1 MKLQSTIL
9 NLLFGLSIGLLSAQ
23 SDNPCGATVLNVG
36 GSCSFQSGT
45 TVGSTNTTGIPAPGC
60 ASYSGP
66 DVWYQITVP
75 ANGSLQ
81 IDLNT
86 GSITDGGMAW
96 YSASSCNGPFTLIE
110 CDDDDSPNGLM
121 PRITRSGMTPGQ
133 VVYVRIWKYGGGT
146 GTFSVCA
153 TSPTPPEN
161 CIGEGNFTCLTAQAF
176 CTGMPDVTYCNT
188 YGGGSSSSLGHYAC
202 LVSTPNPMWM
212 YMQISE
218 TGSINIDLSQTS
230 NGGTGID
237 VDFAL
242 YGPYTTLEEGCAAI
256 GPNTPA
262 IDCSF
267 SSDYQEDVNVPSAQ
281 EGAIYIMLVTNYNG
295 AQGTYIPADAGST
308 GATDCS
314 IVVPCS
320 VSATSTPDT
329 CSQSLGTV
337 TAVPNGV
344 EPPYTFSWNTPG
356 NPTTS
361 TVTDLLPGV
370 YTVTV
375 NGAGCENPAITT
387 VIVGNVGATY
397 SATSTPAACLTGNN
411 GTATANFTGATNG
424 VTATYLWNDPVGQI
438 TQVATGLAPGS
449 YTCTITLSSGCS
461 GTATVTVGYN
471 NVATTSSF
479 TPISCPGGNDG
490 TATAN
495 STSPGVLSYL
505 WNDPMAQTSHTAV
518 GLIAGT
524 YTCTITSSVGC
535 TNNVN
540 VNVTEIP
547 GMQADFTTITAV
559 TCHSKNDGI
568 LAVSVIQGTAAYM
581 YSWDNS
587 TSTSNVA
594 NDLYAGTHTVTITDG
609 KGCIITKTQ
618 TLTEPNA
625 LAVNYITPSTQICPE
640 ANILLTATAAG
651 GSSPYIYTWK
661 LGNEILG
668 TGNSITVDPLVTNTT
683 YCVEVTEE
691 CGSPMADSCVLIYF
705 PTPIPPVLYSEY
717 YVDCLPGEFLI
728 ENVSPNKQEIAT
740 TYYDFGNNTN
750 AIVPNGDTVS
760 VIYPAVGMYSV
771 QVINTSIYG
780 CVYDTTL
787 TNFFE
792 VTPVPTAKFYVA
804 PNPTTIFETHL
815 NAHDL
820 SSNDVVQWDWYS
832 PNSSPST
839 STLQHPKFFFPEG
852 VEGTYPVTLIVTSYH
867 GCIDTA
873 TMTVVVED
881 AILFYAPNAF
891 TPDGDE
897 FNQTWEISMKGGDL
911 YGFNL
916 QIFNRWGEIIW
927 ETNDPTVG
935 WDGTYNGK
943 IVQAGT
949 YSWKASIKNKNDDGR
964 KEYTGSINVLK

>member
-1 MKLQSTIL
+1 MKNSKFIL
-9 NLLFGLSIGLLSAQ
+9 FFILTFFVGLFASAQ
-23 SDNPCGATVLNVG
+23 VG
-36 GSCSFQSGT
+36 
-45 TVGSTNTTGIPAPGC
+45 
-60 ASYSGP
+60 
-66 DVWYQITVP
+66 
-75 ANGSLQ
+75 NGS
-81 IDLNT
+81 
-86 GSITDGGMAW
+86 
-96 YSASSCNGPFTLIE
+96 SCVQANCT
-110 CDDDDSPNGLM
+110 S
-121 PRITRSGMTPGQ
+121 
-133 VVYVRIWKYGGGT
+133 GGT
-146 GTFSVCA
+146 YPSI
-153 TSPTPPEN
+153 
-161 CIGEGNFTCLTAQAF
+161 IGQPSMG
-176 CTGMPDVTYCNT
+176 T
-188 YGGGSSSSLGHYAC
+188 YGC
-202 LVSTPNPMWM
+202 LYSTPNPYWVAINVVEPGNIHLTLTQNSDIDFAA
-212 YMQISE
+212 YGPFSSVSAGCPITSSTPQVDCSYSSSGTESIDISNVLPGQVYIILI
-218 TGSINIDLSQTS
+218 TNYSGNAGNYNLTPQPSNSATINCDI
-230 NGGTGID
+230 NFGGT
-237 VDFAL
+237 
-242 YGPYTTLEEGCAAI
+242 
-256 GPNTPA
+256 
-262 IDCSF
+262 
-267 SSDYQEDVNVPSAQ
+267 
-281 EGAIYIMLVTNYNG
+281 
-295 AQGTYIPADAGST
+295 
-308 GATDCS
+308 
-314 IVVPCS
+314 
-320 VSATSTPDT
+320 ATSTPAL
-329 CSQSLGTV
+329 CGTATGSVSV
-337 TAVPNGV
+337 TPNGGYA
-344 EPPYTFSWNTPG
+344 PYTYVWNNIPG
-356 NPTTS
+356 NPTTPAVS
-361 TVTDLLPGV
+361 NVAPGTYNVTITSSPNPVTGYNYNPTTVS
-370 YTVTV
+370 VTV
-375 NGAGCENPAITT
+375 ANNTPTFT
-387 VIVGNVGATY
+387 
-397 SATSTPAACLTGNN
+397 ATSTQAACNTGTN
-411 GTATANFTGATNG
+411 GTATANYSGAPAG
-424 VTATYLWNDPVGQI
+424 LTATYAWSPSGQTTQTATGLSPGTHTCTVTLSNGCVGTATTTVGYATVNASATATQVSCPGGSDGTATATLSTTGTLSFLWNDVAGQT
-438 TQVATGLAPGS
+438 TQTAVGLAAGS
-449 YTCTITLSSGCS
+449 YTCTISSSVGCTK
-461 GTATVTVGYN
+461 TATVTV
-471 NVATTSSF
+471 A
-479 TPISCPGGNDG
+479 
-490 TATAN
+490 
-495 STSPGVLSYL
+495 
-505 WNDPMAQTSHTAV
+505 
-518 GLIAGT
+518 
-524 YTCTITSSVGC
+524 
-535 TNNVN
+535 
-540 VNVTEIP
+540 EIP
-547 GMQADFTTITAV
+547 GMQANFTTISDV
-559 TCHSKNDGI
+559 TCHSKNDGV
-568 LAVSVIQGTAAYM
+568 LAVSVTQGTAPYT
-581 YSWDNS
+581 YSWNHS
-587 TSTSNVA
+587 TSTGNSA
-594 NDLYAGTHTVTITDG
+594 NDLYVGAHTVTITDS
-609 KGCIITKTQ
+609 KGCVISRTQ
-618 TLTEPNA
+618 ELTEPNP
-625 LAVNYITPSTQICPE
+625 LVVSYITPSTQICPE

-760 VIYPAVGMYSV
+760 VIYPTVGMYSV

-897 FNQTWEISMKGGDL
+897 FNQTWEISMKGGDF